1 MIKPFSGVFAAALT
15 AFVLALPSNGQGN
28 TGQQNT
34 GEYIHYR
41 LAQQYKSEKKY
52 DLAISEFRKVL
63 AAYPDHYNTYMHL
76 AEIRREQG
84 NHKLVIYNLR
94 EALKF
99 NPGWGRAQK
108 MLADAYAADGQP
120 EKAIA
125 EFQAY
130 QNVCDPIERDS
141 LQVVIDGLIRRMRG
155 VPSPQKP
162 QQAASADTAAKV
174 SVPAAPAPVPAAQ
187 PASSV
192 RLNSQA
198 EELMKKVISLYNE
211 KKYDEMLKA
220 VKEVLAVQS
229 NHPGAYYYAGLVRR
243 MNKQLKMAKINFN
256 KALTHPRYGGAAHF
270 YLGVI
275 GAEENDRETAVKHLR
290 AALAS
295 KSDRFD
301 RKEAQRLLDG
311 YGVDTKQSSSDTTTA
326 SENAVSAGAVPV
338 DKYAPIEIR
347 IDSMLSMMTVDTLT
361 DVGQKLLAGIRS
373 FKAGRF
379 DEAILEFRKVLADN
393 PNGPIAAHCLYN
405 TGISYYKLRLFNDAQ
420 NQFQLFL
427 DRFPN
432 HKFVSQAFFFRA
444 CCFQERGDYAVSERL
459 FRQFIQNYRTH
470 EWVGRAWERLGDS
483 YADLEQH
490 KKAVDAYT
498 QALANAAKSPLDQ
511 VVLNFKLGNSSILVG
526 NNGRALTFFAAAVDI
541 GEKNNIFFR
550 VPDSYYKI
558 ADIKFQQKEFTSALE
573 DYKRVTRKYPAF
585 QETPWGLFQI
595 ANIQRN
601 LKQHRN
607 AVDTYRELMRLYP
620 DDYWAKQAQWK
631 LEDTIWEH
639 EYRSVKR

>member
-1 MIKPFSGVFAAALT
+1 VVLA
-15 AFVLALPSNGQGN
+15 AFVLTAPANGQEN
-28 TGQQNT
+28 R
-34 GEYIHYR
+34 GESIHYR
-41 LAQQYKSEKKY
+41 LAQQYKSEKRY
-52 DLAISEFRKVL
+52 DQAISEFRKVL
-63 AAYPDHYNTYMHL
+63 AAHPDHYNTYMHL

-84 NHKLVIYNLR
+84 NHKLVIYNLQQ
-94 EALKF
+94 ALRF

-130 QNVCDPIERDS
+130 QNVADPIERDS
-141 LQVVIDGLIRRMRG
+141 LQIVIDGLIRRMRG
-155 VPSPQKP
+155 VPSSERAQ
-162 QQAASADTAAKV
+162 QAQAASADTAAA
-174 SVPAAPAPVPAAQ
+174 VPASAAPAPAAAPAARQ
-187 PASSV
+187 AASV

-198 EELMKKVISLYNE
+198 EEAMKKVVALYKE
-211 KKYDEMLKA
+211 KKYEEMLVA
-220 VKEVLAVQS
+220 VREVLAIQS

-243 MNKQLKMAKINFN
+243 RNGQLRMAKINFN
-256 KALTHPRYGGAAHF
+256 KAVTHPRYGGAAHF
-270 YLGVI
+270 HLGVI
-275 GAEENDRETAVKHLR
+275 SGEEGNREDAVRHLR

-295 KSDRFD
+295 KSDQFD
-301 RKEAQRLLDG
+301 RKEAQRLLDS
-311 YGVDTKQSSSDTTTA
+311 YGADVKQPADTVAGTQGI
-326 SENAVSAGAVPV
+326 VSAEPLPAE
-338 DKYAPIEIR
+338 KYAPIEIR
-347 IDSMLSMMTVDTLT
+347 IDSMLSMMTIDTLT
-361 DVGQKLLAGIRS
+361 DAGQKLLMGIRN

-379 DEAILEFRKVLADN
+379 DEAILEFRRVLADN
-393 PNGPIAAHCLYN
+393 PNGPIVAHCLYN
-405 TGISYYKLRLFNDAQ
+405 IGISYYKLRLFNDAE

-427 DRFPN
+427 NRFPT
-432 HKFVSQAFFFRA
+432 HRFAPQAFFFRA

-459 FRQFIQNYRTH
+459 FRQFIQNHRNH

-483 YADLEQH
+483 YADLQQH
-490 KKAVDAYT
+490 RQAVDAYT
-498 QALANAAKSPLDQ
+498 QALANASKSPLDQ
-511 VVLNFKLGNSSILVG
+511 VVLNFKLGNASILVG
-526 NNGRALTFFAAAVDI
+526 NNNRARTFFAAAVEI

-558 ADIKFQQKEFTSALE
+558 ADLKFQQREFASALE

-601 LKQHRN
+601 LKQYRE

-639 EYRSVKR
+639 EHRSVKR

>member
-1 MIKPFSGVFAAALT
+1 MRKRFLGVFAA
-15 AFVLALPSNGQGN
+15 VLAAFMFAVPANGQE
-28 TGQQNT
+28 NT

-52 DLAISEFRKVL
+52 DQAIGEFRKVL
-63 AAYPDHYNTYMHL
+63 AAYPDHYNSYMHL

-84 NHKLVIYNLR
+84 NHKLVIYNLQK
-94 EALKF
+94 ALSY

-108 MLADAYAADGQP
+108 MLADAYAADGQS

-125 EFQAY
+125 ELQAY

-141 LQVVIDGLIRRMRG
+141 LQIVIDGLIRRMRG
-155 VPSPQKP
+155 VPSSDKTP
-162 QQAASADTAAKV
+162 QAASKDTVA
-174 SVPAAPAPVPAAQ
+174 AAPVSAAQTSAPAAQ
-187 PASSV
+187 RTASV

-198 EELMKKVISLYNE
+198 EEAMKKVIALYNE
-211 KKYDEMLKA
+211 KKYDEMLAA
-220 VKEVLAVQS
+220 VKEVLAIQS

-270 YLGVI
+270 HLGVI
-275 GAEENDRETAVKHLR
+275 SGEEGNRDDAVKNLK

-295 KSDRFD
+295 KSDQFD
-301 RKEAQRLLDG
+301 RKEAQRLLES
-311 YGVDTKQSSSDTTTA
+311 YGVAADTNQPADTA
-326 SENAVSAGAVPV
+326 SGTQNAVSASALPV

-361 DVGQKLLAGIRS
+361 DAGQKLLGGIRN
-373 FKAGRF
+373 FQVGRF

-405 TGISYYKLRLFNDAQ
+405 IGICYYRLRLFNDAE

-427 DRFPN
+427 NRFPT
-432 HKFVSQAFFFRA
+432 HRFVPQAFFFRA
-444 CCFQERGDYAVSERL
+444 SCFQERGDYAVSERL
-459 FRQFIQNYRTH
+459 FRQFIQNYRSH
-470 EWVGRAWERLGDS
+470 DWAGKAWERLGDS

-498 QALANAAKSPLDQ
+498 QALANASKSPLDQ
-511 VVLNFKLGNSSILVG
+511 VVLNFKLGNASILAG

-550 VPDSYYKI
+550 VPDSHYKI
-558 ADIKFQQKEFTSALE
+558 ADLKFQQKEFASALE

-595 ANIQRN
+595 GNIQRN
-601 LKQHRN
+601 LKQYRE

-620 DDYWAKQAQWK
+620 DDYWSKQAQWK

-639 EYRSVKR
+639 EYRSVKK